1 MQRDQIL
8 NYEKGRSEKSRSALS
23 PPKRSGWQVAARV
36 WSNWLT
42 GIPPGLII
50 RTLGKQLSE
59 KGGRFMKSIAETI
72 IALETAALEAWHNGN
87 PSHYL
92 ELYSKDFTYFDP
104 AHERR
109 LDGWDK
115 IKEFYES
122 MRGKIK
128 MDKFEMINP
137 VVQQSETMAVLTYNL
152 HSYSGETL
160 WKENC
165 TEVYRLEENNE
176 WKIIHSHWS
185 LTKPPVD

>member
-1 MQRDQIL
+1 MD
-8 NYEKGRSEKSRSALS
+8 
-23 PPKRSGWQVAARV
+23 KR
-36 WSNWLT
+36 T
-42 GIPPGLII
+42 I
-50 RTLGKQLSE
+50 T
-59 KGGRFMKSIAETI
+59 ETI
-72 IALETAALEAWHNGN
+72 IALETAALDAWHNGN
-87 PSHYL
+87 PSPYL

-115 IKEFYES
+115 IKELYES
-122 MRGKIK
+122 MRGKVK

-137 VVQQSETMAVLTYNL
+137 VVQQTDTMVVLTYNL
-152 HSYSGETL
+152 HSYSGEKL

-185 LTKPPVD
+185 LTKSSID

>member
-1 MQRDQIL
+1 MIL
-8 NYEKGRSEKSRSALS
+8 RS
-23 PPKRSGWQVAARV
+23 VV
-36 WSNWLT
+36 T
-42 GIPPGLII
+42 
-50 RTLGKQLSE
+50 
-59 KGGRFMKSIAETI
+59 ETI
-72 IALETAALEAWHNGN
+72 IALETAALDAWHKGN
-87 PSHYL
+87 PSPYL

-115 IKEFYES
+115 IKELYES
-122 MRGKIK
+122 MRGKVK

-137 VVQQSETMAVLTYNL
+137 VVQATDTMAVLTYNL

-185 LTKPPVD
+185 FTKPSIV